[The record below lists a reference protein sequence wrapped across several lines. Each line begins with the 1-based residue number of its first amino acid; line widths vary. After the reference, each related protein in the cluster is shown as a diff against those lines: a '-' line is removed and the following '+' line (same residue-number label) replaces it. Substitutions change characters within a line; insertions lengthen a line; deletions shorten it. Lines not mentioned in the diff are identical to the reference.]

1 MVDVGLKD
9 KMNFS
14 QPEIWILGILLTI
27 VAWIGTRMVS
37 KQDDLGRGMSN
48 ISEKLAVMIEK
59 LSKHE
64 EKFSSHERQI
74 KRNEKMIME
83 LREKNHDVRNLIN
96 EQNLRIMELDERC
109 KSRSHSLN

>member
-1 MVDVGLKD
+1 
-9 KMNFS
+9 MNFS

-27 VAWIGTRMVS
+27 VAWIGNKMVS
-37 KQDDLGRGMSN
+37 KQDDLGKGMSN
-48 ISEKLAVMIEK
+48 ISEKLAVILEK

-64 EKFSSHERQI
+64 EKFDYQERQI
-74 KRNEKMIME
+74 HQNEKMIME

-109 KSRSHSLN
+109 KNRSHSLN